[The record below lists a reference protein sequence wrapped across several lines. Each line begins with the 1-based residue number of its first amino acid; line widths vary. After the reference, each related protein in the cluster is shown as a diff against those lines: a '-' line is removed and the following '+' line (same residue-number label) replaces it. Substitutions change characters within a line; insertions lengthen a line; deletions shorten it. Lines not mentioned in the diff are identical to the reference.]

1 MTGMKGGE
9 RMSTWTSAQPSA
21 GLVQQ
26 HYVNARVNE
35 INRQYGDRYKADT
48 IQAFRTD
55 PILAAR
61 LKGYTSAKKL
71 AFCEDAY
78 RRLTKDLQ
86 SRDLTI
92 NLKSASWFTTE
103 NPYDSYAQMYERGI
117 KNGRMVLDDSDPLN
131 PAEIRV
137 ATDDRVTF
145 PTQWAGAQ
153 APAQRGLR
161 PGTQSPQKI
170 MGRMMAGKELLPI
183 GANTLGNLNSV
194 RKSDGSAGY
203 ESPNIRFDPKTK
215 QVFAALNYG
224 RRPHGSSIQYGW
236 SYLVLKDHLKV
247 DAVYFPG
254 DTFYLSG
261 ADMQVSYQTLGAVFL
276 KASPIMREVLIQ
288 SCFDGVRLP
297 DTDNGMYLMEAHVF
311 QAVKFASDVAE
322 LRLDVSSPQIM
333 SNAKKFCNKWGIKLS
348 INLM

>member
-1 MTGMKGGE
+1 
-9 RMSTWTSAQPSA
+9 
-21 GLVQQ
+21 
-26 HYVNARVNE
+26 
-35 INRQYGDRYKADT
+35 
-48 IQAFRTD
+48 
-55 PILAAR
+55 
-61 LKGYTSAKKL
+61 
-71 AFCEDAY
+71 
-78 RRLTKDLQ
+78 
-86 SRDLTI
+86 
-92 NLKSASWFTTE
+92 
-103 NPYDSYAQMYERGI
+103 
-117 KNGRMVLDDSDPLN
+117 
-131 PAEIRV
+131 
-137 ATDDRVTF
+137 
-145 PTQWAGAQ
+145 
-153 APAQRGLR
+153 
-161 PGTQSPQKI
+161 
-170 MGRMMAGKELLPI
+170 MAGKELLPI

-203 ESPNIRFDPKTK
+203 ESPNVRFDPRTK

-276 KASPIMREVLIQ
+276 KASPIMREEIVK

-322 LRLDVSSPQIM
+322 LRLEPYSPQIM

-348 INLM
+348 INLL

>member
-1 MTGMKGGE
+1 
-9 RMSTWTSAQPSA
+9 MSAWAPTQPSA
-21 GLVQQ
+21 KLVQQ

-35 INRQYGDRYKADT
+35 INRQFGDSFKTDT
-48 IQAFRTD
+48 IQQFRTD
-55 PILAAR
+55 PTLAAR

-78 RRLTKDLQ
+78 RRLTSCLQ

-103 NPYDSYAQMYERGI
+103 NQYDSYAQMYERAIQG
-117 KNGRMVLDDSDPLN
+117 GRMILDDSDPLN
-131 PAEIRV
+131 PAEIRS
-137 ATDDRVTF
+137 AADDRVTF

-161 PGTQSPQKI
+161 PGVQSPQKI
-170 MGRMMAGKELLPI
+170 MGRMMAGNKLVRYGGDTSGYLNPVQN
-183 GANTLGNLNSV
+183 GATQ
-194 RKSDGSAGY
+194 GY

-224 RRPHGSSIQYGW
+224 RRPHGSSILYGN
-236 SYLVLKDHLKV
+236 SYLVLKSSLKA

-261 ADMQVSYQTLGAVFL
+261 ADKQVSYQTLAAIFL
-276 KASPIMREVLIQ
+276 KAKPQMRKVIID
-288 SCFDGVRLP
+288 SCFDDVRLP
-297 DTDNGMYLMEAHVF
+297 DTSSPTYLMEAHIF
-311 QAVKFASDVAE
+311 QPVKFATDIAE
-322 LRLDVSSPQIM
+322 LRLEPSAPGIM
-333 SNAKKFCNKWGIKLS
+333 RNAKIFCQKWGIKLS
-348 INLM
+348 INLL

>member
-1 MTGMKGGE
+1 
-9 RMSTWTSAQPSA
+9 MSTWNSAQPSA

-35 INRQYGDRYKADT
+35 INRQFGDRYKTDT
-48 IQAFRTD
+48 IQAFLND
-55 PILAAR
+55 PIFQVR
-61 LKGYTSAKKL
+61 LKGNWSSRKL

-78 RRLTKDLQ
+78 RRLTQDLQ

-92 NLKSASWFTTE
+92 NLKATSWFTTE
-103 NPYDSYAQMYERGI
+103 NHYDSYAQMYERAVKG
-117 KNGRMVLDDSDPLN
+117 GRMILDDSDPLN
-131 PAEIRV
+131 PAEIRS
-137 ATDDRVTF
+137 AADDRVTF

-161 PGTQSPQKI
+161 PGVQSPQKI
-170 MGRMMAGKELLPI
+170 MGRMMAGK
-183 GANTLGNLNSV
+183 TLVRYGGDTTGYLNPV
-194 RKSDGSAGY
+194 PNGEAQGY

-224 RRPHGSSIQYGW
+224 RRPHGSSIQYGN
-236 SYLVLKDHLKV
+236 SYLVLKSSLKV

-261 ADMQVSYQTLGAVFL
+261 ADKQVSYQTLAAIFL
-276 KASPIMREVLIQ
+276 KAKPQMRKVIID

-297 DTDNGMYLMEAHVF
+297 DTSSPTYLMEAHIF
-311 QAVKFASDVAE
+311 QPVKFATDIAE
-322 LRLDVSSPQIM
+322 LRLEPSAPGIM
-333 SNAKKFCNKWGIKLS
+333 NNAKKFCNKWGIKLA
-348 INLM
+348 INLF